1 MSERITIDL
10 PTIPTFSS
18 GVEVEEVLKK
28 RDKGE
33 TVSTYWRDG
42 TAPEIVELEATY
54 ASFVGVAEGNLRIYN
69 SGMAAIRD
77 AIDVVDP
84 TADDLVLCAQ
94 DLYEKSHD
102 IFAKLEKKRVKVVKF
117 PSGSPDSIEA
127 VLKDSKPKAVFA
139 ETVANAGDMPVLDV
153 ERLLTYLDLG
163 TTLLVL
169 DNTLPT
175 PSVWPVVKHAKE
187 DDLFLIVESGTKS
200 YALNK
205 DLMGI
210 TYSNNAGLMRELWR
224 NRRTFGST
232 LSAATTAL
240 ATKLVS
246 GSKEDFD
253 HRNRRIVA
261 NTLILAQRL
270 AENADSS
277 KFKIM
282 HPNIVGRPNYDYVSE
297 RFPNGCTSTF
307 WIYCLDSDRAQF
319 ELLDMLSKN
328 QIIRDLTVFSQSFG
342 FSKTRIWA
350 YLGNDARA
358 RISAGEESLGV
369 IEELGEE
376 LGRILS
382 GI

>member
-1 MSERITIDL
+1 MGERFTIDIA
-10 PTIPTFSS
+10 TVPTFSS
-18 GVEVEEVLKK
+18 GSEVEEVLTR
-28 RDKGE
+28 RDRGE

-42 TAPEIVELEATY
+42 TAPEIVELEVRY
-54 ASFVGVAEGNLRIYN
+54 ANFVGVAEGNLHLYN

-94 DLYEKSHD
+94 DLYERSHD
-102 IFAKLEKKRVKVVKF
+102 IFVKLEKKRVKVVKF
-117 PSGSPDSIEA
+117 NSGSLDNIEA
-127 VLKDSKPKAVFA
+127 LLKDSKPKAVFA

-153 ERLLTYLDLG
+153 ERLLSHLDLS

-175 PSVWPVVKHAKE
+175 PSVWPVVEHVKE
-187 DDLFLIVESGTKS
+187 DGRFLVVESGTKS

-210 TYSNNAGLMRELWR
+210 TYSNNSELMYELWR
-224 NRRTFGST
+224 NRRTYGST

-240 ATKLVS
+240 ATKLIS
-246 GSKEDFD
+246 FSKEDFD
-253 HRNRRIVA
+253 RRNRRIVA
-261 NTLILAQRL
+261 NTLVLARKL
-270 AENADSS
+270 AESADSS

-282 HPNIVGRPNYDYVSE
+282 HPNIAGRQNYDYVSK
-297 RFPNGCTSTF
+297 RFPAGCTSTF
-307 WIYCLDSDRAQF
+307 WIYCLESDRAQF
-319 ELLDMLSKN
+319 ELLDALSKN
-328 QIIRDLTVFSQSFG
+328 HKVRDLSVFSQSFG

-358 RISAGEESLGV
+358 RVSAGEETSDE
-369 IEELGEE
+369 IEELATEFGKV
-376 LGRILS
+376 LS
-382 GI
+382 AM